1 MKRFAIL
8 TFAAVLT
15 AGCAGDDGGPTA
27 PSPMAEVAASPDTAN
42 TLGTPTPI
50 GQFDS
55 DEDAWTGPDLPH
67 HNHAGP
73 SVMDAPDC
81 ASNARVVEQRS
92 FGQVIPYDGKQ
103 LVGVIYVEWDWNASL
118 CSGGAR
124 YRTIFEVTWDG
135 HGTGNFDRE
144 TFAGYASHQPTT
156 YYVQEYVGDDGGL
169 GSYTVRFGTQV
180 YHNDHWNKPT
190 VHGDGFSFTM

>member
-1 MKRFAIL
+1 
-8 TFAAVLT
+8 
-15 AGCAGDDGGPTA
+15 
-27 PSPMAEVAASPDTAN
+27 
-42 TLGTPTPI
+42 
-50 GQFDS
+50 
-55 DEDAWTGPDLPH
+55 
-67 HNHAGP
+67 
-73 SVMDAPDC
+73 MDAPDC

-135 HGTGNFDRE
+135 HGTANFDRE